1 MDTKNAFGLRP
12 TTLRAAEPLAQR
24 RTERTIALGYGQGW
38 SLAKDRVLRG
48 RSTRPGQSEHAASRS
63 IG

>member
-12 TTLRAAEPLAQR
+12 TTLRAAEPLSER
-24 RTERTIALGYGQGW
+24 RSERVIALGYGHGW

-48 RSTRPGQSEHAASRS
+48 RSPRPEQGEHAASRS